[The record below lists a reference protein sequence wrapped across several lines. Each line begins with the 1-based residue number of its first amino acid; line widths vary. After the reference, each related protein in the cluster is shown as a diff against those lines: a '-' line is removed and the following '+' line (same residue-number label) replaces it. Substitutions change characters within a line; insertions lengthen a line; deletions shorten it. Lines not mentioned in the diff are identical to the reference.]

1 MRSLI
6 FVCLAAAALAGCS
19 QPTAPSKAEVSAA
32 AAALQNGKMIF
43 LTGKDAAGFRIMA
56 ERPPL
61 RTSCAACHGA
71 NGSGGVHLPGGA
83 ISADLRHKA
92 LVVDQNPPYTLASLE
107 RAVSTGVNN
116 LGKPLDPVMPHW
128 KMSPRDLHDV
138 AAYVLTL

>member
-71 NGSGGVHLPGGA
+71 NGSGGVHLSGGA